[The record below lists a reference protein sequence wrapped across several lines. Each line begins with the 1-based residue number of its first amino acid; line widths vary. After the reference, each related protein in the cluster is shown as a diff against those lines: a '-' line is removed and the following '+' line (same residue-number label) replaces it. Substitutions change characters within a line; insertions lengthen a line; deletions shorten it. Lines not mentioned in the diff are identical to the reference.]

1 MKGTQHTFK
10 RYEKKYLLTPEQYGR
25 ILPELGR
32 EMREDEYGQY
42 TICNIYYDTQSFEL
56 VRASMA
62 KPVYKE
68 KFRLRSYGVPDRE
81 GVIYAEIKKKYDGVV
96 CKRRVAACPDDIQA
110 FITEGRRLDEDRE
123 IQQEIRC
130 FFDRYHPQ
138 PKVFIGYDRMALAG
152 REEPE
157 LRITFDRNIRWR
169 GDALDLCAG
178 DRGKPVL
185 PDGGIV
191 MEVKVLQAA
200 PLWLAHV
207 LSENRIYPVSFS
219 KYGTCYRRHIAARQF
234 QKG

>member
-1 MKGTQHTFK
+1 MNEAGT
-10 RYEKKYLLTPEQYGR
+10 
-25 ILPELGR
+25 
-32 EMREDEYGQY
+32 
-42 TICNIYYDTQSFEL
+42 SFE
-56 VRASMA
+56 
-62 KPVYKE
+62 
-68 KFRLRSYGVPDRE
+68 
-81 GVIYAEIKKKYDGVV
+81 
-96 CKRRVAACPDDIQA
+96 
-110 FITEGRRLDEDRE
+110 FIMEE
-123 IQQEIRC
+123 
-130 FFDRYHPQ
+130 
-138 PKVFIGYDRMALAG
+138 
-152 REEPE
+152 EEPE

-207 LSENRIYPVSFS
+207 LSENRIYPLSFS

>member
-130 FFDRYHPQ
+130 FFDRYHPIE
-138 PKVFIGYDRMALAG
+138 K
-152 REEPE
+152 
-157 LRITFDRNIRWR
+157 
-169 GDALDLCAG
+169 
-178 DRGKPVL
+178 
-185 PDGGIV
+185 
-191 MEVKVLQAA
+191 
-200 PLWLAHV
+200 
-207 LSENRIYPVSFS
+207 
-219 KYGTCYRRHIAARQF
+219 
-234 QKG
+234 

>member
-152 REEPE
+152 KSRSCASLLTGTSAGEGMRWICVLVTGESRCSRMAGLSWR
-157 LRITFDRNIRWR
+157 LRSCRQPRS
-169 GDALDLCAG
+169 G
-178 DRGKPVL
+178 
-185 PDGGIV
+185 
-191 MEVKVLQAA
+191 
-200 PLWLAHV
+200 WLM
-207 LSENRIYPVSFS
+207 Y
-219 KYGTCYRRHIAARQF
+219 
-234 QKG
+234 